1 MKLKNVFAMFL
12 TTCSLFA
19 TGCSSSTTKGGD
31 VLENIISSKKLV
43 VGTEATYVP
52 FEYTD
57 TNGNIIGYDVEVVK
71 LVEEKIESKYN
82 IDLTVEWKDMS
93 FDGLVG
99 ALQTNKVN
107 LVAAAMT
114 ITEERA
120 AEVHFSDSYFEAATA
135 VLKKKGNT
143 NITDMD
149 SLKTSKCGAQLG
161 TVQADYITADG
172 WNKSNMTVT
181 SVADLS
187 LALQA
192 GTIDALVVETP
203 VANAIKAK
211 YNEFELVSGIDFND
225 SANYGLASQKTGS
238 DSFIA
243 LINEVLSEA
252 KTSGK
257 LDEIYTNVVN
267 AASAQ

>member
-19 TGCSSSTTKGGD
+19 TGCSSSTTKGD
-31 VLENIISSKKLV
+31 VLDNIVSSKKLI

-57 TNGNIIGYDVEVVK
+57 TNGNIIGYDVDVVK

-114 ITEERA
+114 ITEDRA
-120 AEVHFSDSYFEAATA
+120 KEVNFSDSYFEAATA
-135 VLKKKGNT
+135 VLKKKDNT
-143 NITDMD
+143 KITDMD
-149 SLKTSKCGAQLG
+149 SLKAAKCGAQLG
-161 TVQADYITADG
+161 TVQADYIVADG

-211 YNEFELVSGIDFND
+211 YTDFELVPNIDFND
-225 SANYGLASQKTGS
+225 SASFGLASQKTGS

-243 LINEVLSEA
+243 LINEVLSDA
-252 KTSGK
+252 KASGK
-257 LDEIYTNVVN
+257 LDEIYTEAVN
-267 AASAQ
+267 KAQ